1 MDESRIIKEIRMQLA
16 PFLGETHLATQSSL
30 MPARPHYEA
39 FERMRM
45 LRKIPDKNYAK
56 LPKEV
61 PISWI

>member
-39 FERMRM
+39 FER
-45 LRKIPDKNYAK
+45 IPDKNYAK